1 MSRLNL
7 ALIAIVAFL
16 FVVILTGP
24 WPRPEPGLTE
34 DEVRAIVVSEIENV
48 DTVKRLESAPEI
60 DAATLDPMIE
70 NYLLAN
76 PSILEQMSVALTA
89 ERRAE
94 EAEQN
99 RIAISAIRDDIY
111 NDPDHAV
118 VGNPDGDVTL
128 VELFDYN
135 CSYCRTAVADMAGL
149 ISEDP
154 NLKVVFKEFP
164 ILSQG
169 SVDAARVAVAATRA
183 GVDYWDF
190 HMTLFTGRGQVTKEA
205 ALDAVEEL
213 GLDRDAIA
221 ADAESDAV
229 SAILQKSYD
238 IAQILSINGT
248 PAYIIGDEVISG
260 AIGYDS
266 LKQRIDNMR
275 ACGKTVCDS

>member
-1 MSRLNL
+1 MSRLNA
-7 ALIAIVAFL
+7 ALLAIVAIL
-16 FVVILTGP
+16 FAVILTGP

-34 DEVRAIVVSEIENV
+34 DEVRAIVVSELDTT
-48 DTVKRLESAPEI
+48 DTVKRLESSPEL

-70 NYLLAN
+70 SYLLAN
-76 PSILEQMSVALTA
+76 PSILEQMSIALTA
-89 ERRAE
+89 ERRAA

-99 RIAISAIRDDIY
+99 RIAISAIHDEIY
-111 NDPDHAV
+111 NAPDQAV
-118 VGNPDGDVTL
+118 AGNPEGDVTL

-135 CSYCRTAVADMAGL
+135 CSYCRSAVGDLAGL

-169 SVDAARVAVAATRA
+169 SVDAARIAVAATRA

-190 HMTLFTGRGQVTKEA
+190 HMALFTSRGQITKDT

-229 SAILQKSYD
+229 SAVIQKSYD
-238 IAQILSINGT
+238 IAQILSLNGT

-260 AIGYDS
+260 AVGYDS
-266 LKQRIDNMR
+266 LKERIDNMR
-275 ACGKTVCDS
+275 ACGKTVCDG